1 MTSVNGPSGE
11 RDQCPTTTRSPATV
25 PSPAMQPSNR
35 SMAVASLR
43 GVCRRADGGPV
54 DDPAVWR
61 EGAQWRRVGR
71 RGVQQ
76 RAGLA
81 TPALRRVLVV
91 LCITEIVSWGVLYYA
106 FPVLA
111 PAMSHDTGWS
121 PEALTAGFSIALGI
135 SALVGVPVGRWLD
148 RRGPRAVMTAGS
160 VLAVPAVVVVAT
172 AQSLVVYLAGWVLAG
187 IAAGGVLYPPAFA
200 ALTRWW
206 APRQVVALTALTT
219 IAGLSSTVFA
229 PLTAALL
236 GPLGWRGAY
245 LVLAGILALV
255 TIPLHL
261 WGLRGPWPRVVTTR
275 DDADP
280 TPVVRSRPFLL
291 LGAALALATLSAYA
305 VLVNLVPLLLGR
317 GLDTPTAALALGLG
331 GVGQVVG
338 RLGYRRLAAV
348 TTPARAGD
356 AGVRDQRGDDGAA
369 CAGARARRGAG
380 RTRDP
385 GGSGAWDLHVAAGHG
400 RRRPVGDG
408 ALRPAQRDPRGPV
421 DGGDGGRAVRG
432 DGAGRGA
439 RRLSGGVRAAG
450 RAGGGLGGAGAGRLP
465 AVHLVA
471 GADRDCGPGR
481 DVERLRPGGR
491 PAP

>member
-1 MTSVNGPSGE
+1 M
-11 RDQCPTTTRSPATV
+11 
-25 PSPAMQPSNR
+25 
-35 SMAVASLR
+35 
-43 GVCRRADGGPV
+43 
-54 DDPAVWR
+54 
-61 EGAQWRRVGR
+61 
-71 RGVQQ
+71 QQ

-91 LCITEIVSWGVLYYA
+91 LCVTEIVSWGVLYYA

-121 PEALTAGFSIALGI
+121 PTALTAGFSVALGI

-172 AQSLVVYLAGWVLAG
+172 APSLVVYLAGWVLAG
-187 IAAGGVLYPPAFA
+187 IAAGGILYPPAFA

-219 IAGLSSTVFA
+219 VAGLSSTVFA

-245 LVLAGILALV
+245 LVLAGILAVV

-261 WGLRGPWPRVVTTR
+261 WGLRGPWPRVTVTR

-280 TPVVRSRPFLL
+280 SPVVRSRPFLL
-291 LGAALALATLSAYA
+291 LAAALAVATLSAYA

-348 TTPARAGD
+348 TTPRGRATLVFGISAVTTALLGLVPGPAAVLVGLAILAGVVRGIFTLLQATAVADRWGTAHYGRLNGIMAAPSTVAMAVAPFAGTALAGVLGGYPAVFVLLAVLAAASAVLVLGGSPPSPPATPPESSSSAPSASAARAATSNKPD
-356 AGVRDQRGDDGAA
+356 
-369 CAGARARRGAG
+369 RA
-380 RTRDP
+380 D
-385 GGSGAWDLHVAAGHG
+385 
-400 RRRPVGDG
+400 
-408 ALRPAQRDPRGPV
+408 
-421 DGGDGGRAVRG
+421 RAVVQPR
-432 DGAGRGA
+432 DDH
-439 RRLSGGVRAAG
+439 SGPANESAANNS
-450 RAGGGLGGAGAGRLP
+450 
-465 AVHLVA
+465 
-471 GADRDCGPGR
+471 
-481 DVERLRPGGR
+481 
-491 PAP
+491 